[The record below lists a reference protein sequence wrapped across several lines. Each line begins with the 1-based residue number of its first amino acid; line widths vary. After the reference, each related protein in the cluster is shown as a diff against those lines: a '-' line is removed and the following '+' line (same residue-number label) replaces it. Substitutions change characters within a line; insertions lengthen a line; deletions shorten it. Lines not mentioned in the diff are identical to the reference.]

1 MSRSQLE
8 PSELVAGG
16 APIDPPSL
24 NSYPMSSR
32 LLRYASAAALL
43 LTVASNAFGHGE
55 GVLVQR
61 QGDRLVTGY
70 DSDAPGGQTIGTR
83 VFSSYL
89 PSNGLTTDP
98 SFLSVSPA
106 PAGTESLAAGEDVFW
121 DFLPLTTGGVTS
133 NLMHWDGAG
142 EPAFVAAE
150 DASLTLYDPN
160 FNAASVHGAAAAVP
174 GGRVGTTTSSA
185 LALHAHRY
193 WELAG
198 AGEAAAAPGV
208 YVASLRLRMD
218 GLAPTKSLYFAFAT
232 FGTPIAALSE
242 TVVWLNDRVDSLL
255 LRGDYN
261 FDGSVNAADYD
272 VWSQQYGSATPT
284 PVTVGEA
291 DGNGDGVI
299 NAADYTVWRDSIVAS
314 SSLLIPEPATILLVG
329 APMLVVVSRRRCY
342 GRPSTLPMEALD
354 FRSRRF

>member
-1 MSRSQLE
+1 
-8 PSELVAGG
+8 
-16 APIDPPSL
+16 
-24 NSYPMSSR
+24 MSSR

-142 EPAFVAAE
+142 EPNFITAE

-160 FNAASVHGAAAAVP
+160 FIAANVDGAAAAVP
-174 GGRVGTTTSSA
+174 GERVGTTTSNA